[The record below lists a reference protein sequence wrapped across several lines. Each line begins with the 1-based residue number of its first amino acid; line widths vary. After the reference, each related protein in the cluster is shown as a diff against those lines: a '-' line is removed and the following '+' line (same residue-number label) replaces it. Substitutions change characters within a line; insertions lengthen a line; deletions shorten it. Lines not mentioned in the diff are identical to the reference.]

1 MTPDSSP
8 EQGYFFRSDHFPFA
22 KVGVPS
28 VNFQHGEDFI
38 GDVNPEAL
46 SFSKDYTAKYYH
58 QVSDEYHDWF
68 DASAMVQETEFA
80 LAFGNRIANSYA
92 VPHYKPT
99 DEFAAAEKRRLGG
112 R

>member
-1 MTPDSSP
+1 
-8 EQGYFFRSDHFPFA
+8 
-22 KVGVPS
+22 
-28 VNFQHGEDFI
+28 
-38 GDVNPEAL
+38 
-46 SFSKDYTAKYYH
+46 
-58 QVSDEYHDWF
+58 
-68 DASAMVQETEFA
+68 